1 MTDSQST
8 SAASS
13 HDMHSTGIP
22 PDPGKLGP
30 AFLAFAQIIA
40 RLRAP
45 DGCPWDRV
53 QTLASIKPYTLEE
66 TYELLAAIDSDD
78 NTAICE
84 ELGDVLLQVV
94 LDAQIAADEG
104 RFTLIDVIEGIAEK
118 MVRRHPHVFADAHA
132 ETPGDVISHWERAKN
147 NEKERDSIFS
157 GLPKAL
163 PALARAARVTHKAA
177 RVGYDF
183 PQREMLFDK
192 LNEELQE
199 LARELFADGR
209 IPHAPAGVEAEV
221 VADQPIKD
229 PAQLRRIE
237 DELGD
242 VLFVLSN
249 IARRW
254 GVNPEEALRRSTEKF
269 ESRVRYIEA
278 SLAKEGREM
287 KQATLQ
293 EMENLYQQGKKQVRP
308 S

>member
-1 MTDSQST
+1 MTDLQPNT
-8 SAASS
+8 DASPRDVRPS
-13 HDMHSTGIP
+13 GVP
-22 PDPGKLGP
+22 PNPELLGP
-30 AFLAFAQIIA
+30 AFLQFSQIIA
-40 RLRAP
+40 KLRSP

-66 TYELLAAIDSDD
+66 TYELLAAIDADD
-78 NTAICE
+78 NAAICE

-104 RFTLIDVIEGIAEK
+104 RFTLVDVIEGIAEK
-118 MVRRHPHVFADAHA
+118 MVRRHPHVFAEAKA
-132 ETPGDVISHWERAKN
+132 ETPGDVVQHWEHAKRK
-147 NEKERDSIFS
+147 EKERESIFS
-157 GLPKAL
+157 GLPPAL

-199 LARELFADGR
+199 LARELFPDGK
-209 IPHAPAGVEAEV
+209 IPHAPAGVNADV
-221 VADQPIKD
+221 VADDPIDD

-269 ESRVRYIEA
+269 ESRVRFIET
-278 SLAKEGREM
+278 SLATQGRDM
-287 KQATLQ
+287 RRATLQ
-293 EMENLYQQGKKQVRP
+293 EMEELYQTGKKQNR
-308 S
+308 